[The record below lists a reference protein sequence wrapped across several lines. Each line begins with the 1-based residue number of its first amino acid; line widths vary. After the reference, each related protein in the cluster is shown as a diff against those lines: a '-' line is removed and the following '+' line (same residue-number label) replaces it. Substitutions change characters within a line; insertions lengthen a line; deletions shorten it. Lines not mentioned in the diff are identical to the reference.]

1 MFFLLEQFLNEKE
14 EQNQDLSFKEKK
26 KKFIW
31 ILIIKQKINQFS
43 FFLDRNEVE
52 KIMVW
57 FILLD
62 KLVFLWRKIKGV
74 QKNLKNVGLN
84 LLNEIREYKFNL
96 LIFFYLIIVIGF

>member
-62 KLVFLWRKIKGV
+62 KLAFLWRKIKGV

>member
-14 EQNQDLSFKEKK
+14 EQNQDLSFKGKK

-62 KLVFLWRKIKGV
+62 KLAFLWRKIKGV